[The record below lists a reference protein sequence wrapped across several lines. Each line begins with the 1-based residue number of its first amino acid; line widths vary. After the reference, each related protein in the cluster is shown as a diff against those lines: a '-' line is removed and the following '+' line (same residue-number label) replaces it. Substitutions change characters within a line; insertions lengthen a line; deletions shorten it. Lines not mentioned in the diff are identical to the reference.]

1 MKHYYHFTTNTLRDG
16 RPLPKIGQWLEQ
28 HGEIIPCQNGLHAS
42 EHPFDALSFAPGPL
56 LHMVVIGGKIVPHG
70 NPIDKVVASR
80 RKIVRTI
87 DATNVLRAFAR
98 RVALDVLP
106 LWPEVPK
113 IVKRYLE
120 TGDESI
126 RAAARDAARD
136 AAWAAA
142 WAAAWDAAR
151 AAAWAAARDAAIA
164 KYRSWFAEMI
174 DAEFAKQQPITKG

>member
-1 MKHYYHFTTNTLRDG
+1 
-16 RPLPKIGQWLEQ
+16 
-28 HGEIIPCQNGLHAS
+28 
-42 EHPFDALSFAPGPL
+42 
-56 LHMVVIGGKIVPHG
+56 MVVIGGKIVPHG

-126 RAAARDAARD
+126 RAAARDAAWDAARD
-136 AAWAAA
+136 AARAAA
-142 WAAAWDAAR
+142 WDAARDEAWDAARAAAWDAAR
-151 AAAWAAARDAAIA
+151 AAAWDAARDAAWAAAIA

>member
-1 MKHYYHFTTNTLRDG
+1 
-16 RPLPKIGQWLEQ
+16 
-28 HGEIIPCQNGLHAS
+28 
-42 EHPFDALSFAPGPL
+42 
-56 LHMVVIGGKIVPHG
+56 MVVIGGKIVPHG

-151 AAAWAAARDAAIA
+151 AAAWDAARDEARAAAWAAAWDAARAAAWDAARDAARAAAWAAARDAAIA